1 MNEIIFSTEHIP
13 DVNEIIKVYE
23 GSGINRPTAD
33 KARMAA
39 MFAHSNL
46 VATAYDG
53 GKLVGVARSLTD
65 FSYCCYM
72 SDLAVLREYQHCGI
86 GKKLIEITKERIGD
100 ESNLLLLAAPD
111 AADYYPKVGFQ
122 KVENGFII
130 KRKY

>member
-13 DVNEIIKVYE
+13 DVNEITKVYE

-72 SDLAVLREYQHCGI
+72 SDLAVLREYQHRGI